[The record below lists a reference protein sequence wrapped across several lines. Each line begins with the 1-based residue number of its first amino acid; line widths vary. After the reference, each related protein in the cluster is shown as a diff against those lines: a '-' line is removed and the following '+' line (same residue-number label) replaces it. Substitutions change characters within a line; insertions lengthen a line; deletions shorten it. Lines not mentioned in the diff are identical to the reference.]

1 LTFTLPAE
9 VSQQEI
15 LIMAAQADGTDVE
28 VKSVAEGG
36 TEKQQL
42 EKLKEL
48 LATAQK
54 YMEMSDDQGIKPGY
68 LKSDS
73 AAYTQ
78 SLVNIISEVVKN
90 KDQSTHT

>member
-1 LTFTLPAE
+1 LQYY
-9 VSQQEI
+9 SNSW
-15 LIMAAQADGTDVE
+15 AAQADGTDVE

-73 AAYTQ
+73 AA
-78 SLVNIISEVVKN
+78 IIRISCWLASAGRVKV
-90 KDQSTHT
+90 KRLEP